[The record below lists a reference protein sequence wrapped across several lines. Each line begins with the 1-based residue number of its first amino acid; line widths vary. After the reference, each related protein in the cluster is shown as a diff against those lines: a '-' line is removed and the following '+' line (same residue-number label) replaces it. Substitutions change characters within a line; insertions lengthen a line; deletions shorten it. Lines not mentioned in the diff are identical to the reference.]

1 MAITRENYSPYQPPI
16 NVLEIMTKKFSQWCS
31 ISIERGKNILRLQSA
46 WNVADVCSNILLGKD
61 KIRRVAG
68 LSVLTIKKLRRMLRE
83 QVAVQSNIR
92 PRWGYKSSDQK
103 SEIKKN
109 IATKFTKLL
118 DFAWT
123 TGLLDA
129 AFRGSIQFAGGGGT
143 GYLLLEVDNNF
154 NGISGNVQV
163 SAVPLD
169 YRQFIP
175 FHRQEHWNIQK
186 LTSCGIWHEMDVAD
200 AREKYP
206 WAKNII
212 RQDRN
217 MPSSAVRS
225 TTMNTG
231 YFRGVVDRVRRK
243 RGKFIEGESP
253 TCDIVCIYIRDKSIN
268 TSGDTILMGDGEWE
282 YPVLSYYSNTE
293 TPYQTDNGKYISA
306 VESGEIGPNGETKTR
321 QVTLEECMYYPTR
334 REIIWCSGGIIYDG
348 GARNLHGMLP
358 LAQFRLDDVEGELLG
373 FPTIMDAKS
382 PVDSANAIFRT
393 EEDKVHRRANPD
405 FGIVDKSVPKDVVD
419 TLRSPK
425 PWRSRVFQYPLSV
438 LAKAITTIIPPETYD
453 SDPNAF
459 QFAQWLFDQAAE
471 LAGTKNIQNFALL
484 KQLPA
489 SDSTESILQAMGDL
503 PVDQSRNIERGLL
516 SLGPIFLGLALQVY
530 NTERLMQI
538 LGVEAIDDFIDFNP
552 TNLVPLEHPNDTRPR
567 WLRAREFMKQF
578 PFYASPN
585 SLHERQSMTQQL
597 NFYRRRRLV

>member
-1 MAITRENYSPYQPPI
+1 
-16 NVLEIMTKKFSQWCS
+16 
-31 ISIERGKNILRLQSA
+31 
-46 WNVADVCSNILLGKD
+46 
-61 KIRRVAG
+61 
-68 LSVLTIKKLRRMLRE
+68 
-83 QVAVQSNIR
+83 
-92 PRWGYKSSDQK
+92 
-103 SEIKKN
+103 
-109 IATKFTKLL
+109 
-118 DFAWT
+118 
-123 TGLLDA
+123 LDA

-293 TPYQTDNGKYISA
+293 TPIKQIM
-306 VESGEIGPNGETKTR
+306 V
-321 QVTLEECMYYPTR
+321 
-334 REIIWCSGGIIYDG
+334 
-348 GARNLHGMLP
+348 
-358 LAQFRLDDVEGELLG
+358 LDT
-373 FPTIMDAKS
+373 F
-382 PVDSANAIFRT
+382 
-393 EEDKVHRRANPD
+393 
-405 FGIVDKSVPKDVVD
+405 
-419 TLRSPK
+419 
-425 PWRSRVFQYPLSV
+425 
-438 LAKAITTIIPPETYD
+438 
-453 SDPNAF
+453 
-459 QFAQWLFDQAAE
+459 
-471 LAGTKNIQNFALL
+471 L
-484 KQLPA
+484 K
-489 SDSTESILQAMGDL
+489 
-503 PVDQSRNIERGLL
+503 
-516 SLGPIFLGLALQVY
+516 
-530 NTERLMQI
+530 
-538 LGVEAIDDFIDFNP
+538 
-552 TNLVPLEHPNDTRPR
+552 
-567 WLRAREFMKQF
+567 
-578 PFYASPN
+578 
-585 SLHERQSMTQQL
+585 
-597 NFYRRRRLV
+597 